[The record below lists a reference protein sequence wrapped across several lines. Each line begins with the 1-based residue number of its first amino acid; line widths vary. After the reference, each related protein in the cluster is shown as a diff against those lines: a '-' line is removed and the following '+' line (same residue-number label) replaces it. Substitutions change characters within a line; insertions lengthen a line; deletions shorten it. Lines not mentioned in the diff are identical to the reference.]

1 MPVSVIA
8 VPVIMNILKLVIIIL
23 LRKRIILMK
32 RDSLINTSNYVFK
45 LMHITY
51 VINDIIVYHSLFI
64 L

>member
-8 VPVIMNILKLVIIIL
+8 VLVIMNILKLVIIIL

-51 VINDIIVYHSLFI
+51 VINDIIVCHSLFI